1 MVETTVDLDALD
13 NHEFIIKPEFNDDLQ
28 IIKKRIEKIRSNM
41 DKEHE
46 RASNDL
52 KQEMDKKLFLE
63 NHKVHGWCFRLTRT
77 EAGSIRNRKEYKE
90 ISTQKNGV
98 YFTTTT
104 LQNLNRE
111 VDQSTQTYN
120 KTQSGLVQEVVNV
133 ACEFSLDRIQGS
145 RAIL

>member
-1 MVETTVDLDALD
+1 M
-13 NHEFIIKPEFNDDLQ
+13 N
-28 IIKKRIEKIRSNM
+28 
-41 DKEHE
+41 KEHE
-46 RASNDL
+46 RASKDL

-77 EAGSIRNRKEYKE
+77 EAGSIRNKKEYKE
-90 ISTQKNGV
+90 ITTQKNGV

-133 ACEFSLDRIQGS
+133 ACEFSSYSACDS
-145 RAIL
+145 CVIL